1 MGRSVDRARRMEGG
15 REGGRLSAGKGTAD
29 VTAAAL
35 HHHRYLDLYIY
46 TSLCG
51 IAGFTMRLLR
61 SDRPNLDLSTACHLY
76 HRYLQ
81 TNPNLTI

>member
-35 HHHRYLDLYIY
+35 HHHRYLDLHIY
-46 TSLCG
+46 TGLCR
-51 IAGFTMRLLR
+51 AGLFA
-61 SDRPNLDLSTACHLY
+61 DLKDMQC
-76 HRYLQ
+76 
-81 TNPNLTI
+81 